1 MPGMSGGPVFDER
14 GCVVGVVSHGML
26 PEDGTEPVGYA
37 ASIGGVAE
45 LKLDLEL
52 DDGSTRADHAST
64 CRGDCLPVMT
74 WTVGDIEAMPHS
86 AGEAVDGL
94 KKVQP
99 IEAIVQKLSKEAC
112 LLYTSRCV

>member
-1 MPGMSGGPVFDER
+1 MSGGPVFDER

-52 DDGSTRADHAST
+52 DDGSTRELTMPQLAEEIAS
-64 CRGDCLPVMT
+64 P
-74 WTVGDIEAMPHS
+74 
-86 AGEAVDGL
+86 
-94 KKVQP
+94 
-99 IEAIVQKLSKEAC
+99 
-112 LLYTSRCV
+112 